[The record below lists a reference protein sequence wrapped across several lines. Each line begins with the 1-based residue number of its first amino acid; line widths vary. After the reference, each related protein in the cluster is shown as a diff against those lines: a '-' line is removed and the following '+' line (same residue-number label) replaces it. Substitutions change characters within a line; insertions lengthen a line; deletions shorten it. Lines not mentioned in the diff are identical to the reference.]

1 MKKGKLKKVLSS
13 LLVTAV
19 AFSAFTSPVSA
30 KTFTKDEKK
39 VEVSKE
45 KQLERKVVGYFPEWA
60 YKSEAQRIFRCRWPS
75 MGLSNS
81 YSIFICNGWPS
92 YK

>member
-13 LLVTAV
+13 LLVTAM
-19 AFSAFTSPVSA
+19 AFSTFTSPVSA
-30 KTFTKDEKK
+30 KTFTQEKK

-60 YKSEAQRIFRCRWPS
+60 YKSEAQGYFDVGDS
-75 MGLSNS
+75 MGLLNS
-81 YSIFICNGWPS
+81 YSIFICNG
-92 YK
+92 